1 MVTGIL
7 VGLIESASNVN
18 RTFYAGD
25 LMISTL
31 NKKTYIENSPGILDI
46 INNQPGV
53 AAVSPR
59 YVGGGTL
66 EANYQTLRKTDETS
80 NTVSSIIAGI
90 GSKIRMTINGSTR
103 EYLVKGILR
112 TKADQI
118 DMRVF
123 VNDSLLRNLMGRYD
137 YSVNEIAVKLKPGVD
152 PVAVKQTLLAGAD
165 WPNSFARWWGY
176 C

>member
-1 MVTGIL
+1 
-7 VGLIESASNVN
+7 
-18 RTFYAGD
+18 
-25 LMISTL
+25 
-31 NKKTYIENSPGILDI
+31 
-46 INNQPGV
+46 
-53 AAVSPR
+53 
-59 YVGGGTL
+59 
-66 EANYQTLRKTDETS
+66 
-80 NTVSSIIAGI
+80 
-90 GSKIRMTINGSTR
+90 MTINGSTR

-165 WPNSFARWWGY
+165 
-176 C
+176 